1 MSAQNIKDREKED
14 TFREEG
20 FRWCGDWHRKDK
32 LDTIGW
38 AVVFFWGAFVLL
50 GDNTGFASNFQWWG
64 DGWSVFFAGAGVI
77 VLVGTCFRLFMP
89 EYRRGI
95 ASGLIFGFVLLAI
108 GLDGWSL
115 ILPLMLAAIGVSI
128 LFKAFSK

>member
-1 MSAQNIKDREKED
+1 M
-14 TFREEG
+14 
-20 FRWCGDWHRKDK
+20 
-32 LDTIGW
+32 DTIGW

-50 GDNTGFASNFQWWG
+50 ADNTGFASNFQWWG
-64 DGWSVFFAGAGVI
+64 DGWSVFIAGAGVI

-95 ASGLIFGFVLLAI
+95 AFGLIFGFVLLAI

-115 ILPLMLAAIGVSI
+115 ILPLMVAAIGVSI